1 MSSFKEKLLNCRPFI
16 VNNLVSIEDVID
28 TLISDGVL
36 TTSVNEDIKT
46 CQNDSNKIRKLLDF
60 LVRKGSSEFDVFYSA
75 LNSTG
80 NEHIALKLASD
91 ETTLSKNENA
101 QSLQLVSKK
110 KTIMDDKDKDIL
122 RKLRVQF
129 VKNMIDVEGVVDIL
143 FSEDVIKDSHKSLIV
158 RHLERSKQ
166 IRNLLDILP
175 KRFNNS
181 MSIFIKALEETDNI
195 VLVNKIKEL
204 RHV

>member
-1 MSSFKEKLLNCRPFI
+1 MSSSKEKLLNYRPFI
-16 VNNLVSIEDVID
+16 VKNLVSIEDVVD
-28 TLISDGVL
+28 TLISDGIL
-36 TTSVNEDIKT
+36 TTSVNEDIKS
-46 CQNDSNKIRKLLDF
+46 CENEDNKIRKLLDF
-60 LVRKGSSEFDVFYSA
+60 LVKKDKSEFNMFCSA

-80 NEHIALKLASD
+80 NEHIALKLTSD
-91 ETTLSKNENA
+91 GPLSKNETA
-101 QSLQLVSKK
+101 PSLQLVNKK
-110 KTIMDDKDKDIL
+110 RTIMDDKDKDIL

-143 FSEDVIKDSHKSLIV
+143 FSEDVIKDSHKSLIL

-175 KRFNNS
+175 KRFNNT

-195 VLVNKIKEL
+195 VLINKIKEL